1 MSADDDKP
9 GNTPLDKRDG
19 VHHDARGNAVWQWAV
34 DSGKYALEST
44 SRLLKRLEVPG
55 LKLEDDD
62 ATSPGPKPGADPK
75 AGPAAGAQRAAGKPE
90 RAVGYD
96 PYGTRAGVK
105 TPAARPAARPAAQIP
120 KKPVAAAPPRPSFW
134 QRLFRKR

>member
-1 MSADDDKP
+1 MSTADDKP
-9 GNTPLDKRDG
+9 AKMPPEKHDG
-19 VHHDARGNAVWQWAV
+19 VRHDARGNAVWQWAV
-34 DSGKYALEST
+34 ESGKHAIEST

-75 AGPAAGAQRAAGKPE
+75 AGPAGGAQRAPGKPE
-90 RAVGYD
+90 RAVGYN
-96 PYGTRAGVK
+96 PYGTRTGAK
-105 TPAARPAARPAAQIP
+105 TPAARPAARPTPPRKPGAAVP
-120 KKPVAAAPPRPSFW
+120 LRPSFW